1 MARAKVRA
9 CAKARA
15 PARAGVK
22 AGASLDQ
29 LIQRDRGLG
38 SYAGSSHDEE
48 QQKVEAAE
56 ADGLHRLLHG
66 EGLLSCRETQA
77 SFRAGEDQ
85 DWRSRSSETQAPGG
99 DWGLEPP
106 TLSLWN
112 FLLQLHLLQVDGADQ
127 LSLHVVPHP
136 EDRPEKDNQL
146 HHQRR
151 QSPQEP
157 AQEPAEWLEEPVC
170 ETPKL
175 P

>member
-1 MARAKVRA
+1 MARAKVRV
-9 CAKARA
+9 CAKAKA
-15 PARAGVK
+15 LAR

-38 SYAGSSHDEE
+38 SYTSSSHDEE

-175 P
+175 L